1 MNVRHGLLAAFFCFG
16 ATLTSVFAV
25 AVPDVVRIPHRD
37 AATPM
42 PNARFSHR
50 EHAQYQCYSCHP
62 SVFPQMREAFT
73 HADMNEGRFCARCH
87 NGGAAPEVKSYACEV
102 CHAR

>member
-1 MNVRHGLLAAFFCFG
+1 MTGRQGLVLTLAFG
-16 ATLTSVFAV
+16 AVSLVSVWAV

-37 AATPM
+37 LATPM

-50 EHAQYQCYSCHP
+50 GHAQYQCYSCHP
-62 SVFPQMREAFT
+62 SVFPQMRESFT
-73 HADMNEGRFCARCH
+73 HVQMDEGRYCARCH
-87 NGGAAPEVKSYACEV
+87 NGGAAPAVKSYACEV

>member
-1 MNVRHGLLAAFFCFG
+1 MARLGFIAAFVVLAA
-16 ATLTSVFAV
+16 TSISVLAV
-25 AVPDVVRIPHRD
+25 AVPDVVRIPHKD

-50 EHAQYQCYSCHP
+50 GHAQYQCYSCHP
-62 SVFPQMREAFT
+62 SVFPQMRESFT
-73 HADMNEGRFCARCH
+73 HTDMEEGRYCARCH
-87 NGGAAPEVKSYACEV
+87 NVGAAPAVKSYACEV

>member
-1 MNVRHGLLAAFFCFG
+1 MARQTVLVAFVFCAVMLL
-16 ATLTSVFAV
+16 SVWAV

-37 AATPM
+37 PATTM

-50 EHAQYQCYSCHP
+50 EHAQHQCYSCHP
-62 SVFPQMREAFT
+62 SSFPQMREAFT
-73 HADMNEGRFCARCH
+73 HAQMDEGRYCARCH
-87 NGGAAPEVKSYACEV
+87 NGGTAPAVKSYACEV